1 MIGRGIGRA
10 AKQVIGG
17 IGLLGALSGCADR
30 EEAAIRAF
38 SRASLDLRGVRP
50 SLDEIERLQNRPADL
65 DAMLDGLPDD
75 PRFGWNVA
83 LQHEPSWSTRVEAQ
97 DLTRVDYGIANESG
111 YMRDTGEEPLR
122 ILAWIADHD
131 LPWTDVVTAEWTVV
145 TPQLAAD
152 WPVSYVDPEQASTE
166 TNAWHQARYT
176 DGRAMAG
183 VLSSSGFWWR
193 YNSTYTNAN
202 RGRANAVSRILLCNN
217 YLEREIAFN
226 PELDLTDEEAV
237 LHAIRND
244 TGCLGCHATL
254 DPLGAFFW
262 GYYHE
267 LNNNIH
273 DWAYY
278 HPNRED
284 YWEPFLVAPAYY
296 GTPGED
302 MADLGRAIAADPR
315 LIECVVRR
323 SREAL
328 LQRPTDPADLDTLTR
343 HRENFLAGGITLRAL
358 YRSLLADP
366 AYRAVDDTGP
376 WKVMSPDRFASALA
390 DLTGWSFQA
399 EGHDV
404 LAEDWFGLR
413 SQAGGG
419 RSLTGQAPEPTTT
432 GVEVQENLALTAA
445 SFAARRD
452 AVDPD
457 HAQLF
462 TRIDFTMT
470 PDTQERLMREQ
481 IRDLH
486 LRALGEDVALQGEEV
501 DRLLDLWIALEAESD
516 TVVAWT
522 GVLAALIRDPAFVVY

>member
-1 MIGRGIGRA
+1 MSGAARIGA
-10 AKQVIGG
+10 
-17 IGLLGALSGCADR
+17 LLGALGALAGCADR
-30 EEAAIRAF
+30 QEEAIRAY

-50 SLDEIERLQNRPADL
+50 SLEEIRRLQDRPGDL
-65 DAMLDGLPDD
+65 GAMLDTLPDD
-75 PRFGWNVA
+75 PRFGWSVA
-83 LQHEPSWSTRVEAQ
+83 LQHEPSWGTRVESQ
-97 DLTRVDYGIANESG
+97 DVNRVDYGMANESG

-131 LPWTDVVTAEWTVV
+131 LPWTDVVTAGWTVV
-145 TPQLAAD
+145 TPQLAAT
-152 WPVSYVDPEQASTE
+152 WPVSALDEGGGAGADNGE
-166 TNAWHQARYT
+166 GGWHRAHYT

-183 VLSSSGFWWR
+183 ILSSNGFWWR
-193 YNSTYTNAN
+193 YTTTYNNAN

-217 YLEREIAFN
+217 YLEREIAFD
-226 PELDLTDEEAV
+226 PTLDLTDEEAV
-237 LHAIRND
+237 LYAIRND
-244 TGCLGCHATL
+244 EGCLGCHATL

-267 LNNNIH
+267 NTNNVN

-284 YWEPFLVAPAYY
+284 LWEPFLVAPAYY
-296 GTPGED
+296 GKPGD
-302 MADLGRAIAADPR
+302 DIADLGRAVAEDPR
-315 LIECVVRR
+315 LISCVVQR

-328 LQRPTDPADLDTLTR
+328 LQRPTDPADLDTLSR
-343 HRENFLAGGITLRAL
+343 HRENFLAGGVTLRAL

-366 AYRAVDDTGP
+366 AYRATDASGP
-376 WKVMSPDRFASALA
+376 WKVMSPDSFASALH
-390 DLTGWSFQA
+390 DLTGWSFRA

-404 LAEDWFGLR
+404 LEEDWFGLR

-419 RSLTGQAPEPTTT
+419 RSLTGQAPEPTTA
-432 GVEVQENLALTAA
+432 GVEVQENLALAAA

-457 HAQLF
+457 AAQLF

-481 IRDLH
+481 IRDLY
-486 LRALGEDVALQGEEV
+486 LRVLGEDVPLRGEEV
-501 DRLLDLWIALEAESD
+501 DRMLDLWIALEADSD